1 MLTLASALRSSVIIV
16 LCAGFESSTCEGVGG
31 GGLLGLVTTG
41 LGLTTSIPL
50 PFGRWIVVKP
60 LKMGNVRLS
69 VHAPGKSSHIW
80 FLRIL
85 TFFSGIERDIFH

>member
-50 PFGRWIVVKP
+50 PLGRWIVVKP
-60 LKMGNVRLS
+60 LEMENVRLS
-69 VHAPGKSSHIW
+69 VHAPGKSSQIW
-80 FLRIL
+80 FLRFMSIFLFIAKYQIL
-85 TFFSGIERDIFH
+85 